1 MKTKSLNKKCWDVNH
16 DAARICKEDPEA
28 YRIFKKIYHGQVICA
43 MYFLFYMFLLI
54 FLSVFIIYLGFQ
66 LSNMNSENGNTILI
80 VFLFAAILWCVLMLN
95 LLYDVMFNYS
105 SFGLGQ
111 SLAKKCFGLT
121 LQEFDYISAFL
132 NRIFDEYRPILGYG
146 YGCKNRIYFVYQGEE
161 TSKYIADYPDDVKK
175 AIWET
180 NSILV
185 HYEFRLN
192 KTDYRQL
199 ETKFGYPLKL
209 LREDIYIL

>member
-95 LLYDVMFNYS
+95 LLYDVMFNCS

-111 SLAKKCFGLT
+111 SLAKNALD
-121 LQEFDYISAFL
+121 LL
-132 NRIFDEYRPILGYG
+132 
-146 YGCKNRIYFVYQGEE
+146 CKSLIIYLHF
-161 TSKYIADYPDDVKK
+161 
-175 AIWET
+175 
-180 NSILV
+180 
-185 HYEFRLN
+185 
-192 KTDYRQL
+192 
-199 ETKFGYPLKL
+199 
-209 LREDIYIL
+209 